1 MQIEKQFPFLTL
13 ALTPTRNRNRNPDL
27 RVLRSNLKAGVGL
40 RLRLRLR
47 GMGVMVQI
55 AILTGFTE
63 VRPWNSDVIGVPLRF
78 PGGIVPGLFLN
89 AALAPLFQGGYGFG
103 LSVLTCAF

>member
-1 MQIEKQFPFLTL
+1 
-13 ALTPTRNRNRNPDL
+13 
-27 RVLRSNLKAGVGL
+27 
-40 RLRLRLR
+40 
-47 GMGVMVQI
+47 MGVMVQI